1 MKPTRRG
8 RRVLLVASVGLAT
21 LSFVGCRGMTSGNLV
36 PPDAGAPNDAARPDD
51 AAQPEDAATAPTDA
65 ASTDDAR

>member
-1 MKPTRRG
+1 MSATRRK

-36 PPDAGAPNDAARPDD
+36 PPVDAARPAD
-51 AAQPEDAATAPTDA
+51 AAQTGDAAQAVDA
-65 ASTDDAR
+65 ASSDDAR